1 MRLFALRHAER
12 APEDPT
18 FDSPLLPEGHAT
30 AEALASSPSCPH
42 FTHVY
47 TSPFQRC
54 LQTIAPLC
62 AQCPSMPLRIEHALY
77 EYMRA
82 DAGHDNAT
90 WRRTWTPGQCA
101 AVDAHIDRAYTSW
114 WPLASLEY
122 GETEEV
128 MRARATAFR
137 EHLAHVHGPD
147 DVVLL
152 VTHLSVVNA
161 LRDQPDEAACPM
173 GTLVELM

>member
-12 APEDPT
+12 APDDPT
-18 FDSPLLPEGHAT
+18 VDSPLLPEGHAT
-30 AEALASSPSCPH
+30 AAALALSTSCPR

-47 TSPFQRC
+47 TSPFLRC

-62 AQCPSMPLRIEHALY
+62 AQCPTLSLRIEHALY

-82 DAGHDNAT
+82 DAGHDPAT

-101 AVDAHIDRAYTSW
+101 AVDEHIDRAYTSW
-114 WPLASLEY
+114 WPLAALEY
-122 GETEEV
+122 GETEAV

-137 EHLAHVHGPD
+137 AHLADAHGPD

-161 LRDQPDEAACPM
+161 LREQSDEAPCPM
-173 GTLVELM
+173 GTLVELV